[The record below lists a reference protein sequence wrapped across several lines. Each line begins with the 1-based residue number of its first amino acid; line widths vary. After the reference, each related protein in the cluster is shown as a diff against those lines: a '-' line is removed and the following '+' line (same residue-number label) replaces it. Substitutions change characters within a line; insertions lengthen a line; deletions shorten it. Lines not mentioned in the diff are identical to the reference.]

1 MSEVYE
7 PIIKIETG
15 DAQKTVKSLKKD
27 ISDLRDVILN
37 LEEGTD
43 EYAAAVK
50 RLQDDQ
56 RQLDTVMGLTK
67 KNATA
72 LEGSYD
78 ALQHQMSLLRKEWK
92 STNDEARRNEL
103 GEQINDLN
111 NKLKEFDASTG
122 NFQRNVGNY
131 TSALDA
137 LDDKTVSFKENM
149 SKMNDSIE
157 PTKAKFESVQKISAG
172 VASGFAAVQGAAALL
187 GKEGKNLEEVFVKV
201 QSAMAIAQG
210 VGGVGDLVEGVGKAK
225 VAFQGLGDKIKVVS
239 KAMGKAGW
247 IGVILAVVSAIA
259 GLTAWIIKTRKE
271 TQGLAGDLKAY
282 NKAAKEKVA
291 SIGEEVAKLK
301 IYQKIATDT
310 SKTESE
316 RSKAAKELLTSLNKE
331 VSAVEIAKVKNGE
344 YTEVINEQ
352 IAALIARAKAEAAF
366 GLAVEKYN
374 EAFKKQEELKQN
386 ADKYDAEA
394 AKRKAQQES
403 GKTTVG
409 QKIAAIGMNM
419 AAAEGVAGANAG
431 TTAED
436 IRDSDTKH
444 YEDKAAEARAAAE
457 KVIEETDAA
466 VNALLDEAGVDLSNL
481 ITVDSGNT
489 KAKIMTVEEALKM
502 ASEQIQQTLDEDLA
516 ELDTEINVEINEE
529 DAVEKIDKKNKKL
542 KDSYNYQVQL
552 AERTA
557 NREKEL
563 ARIAADEQI
572 REAERTATSAKQLAE
587 KKEQIENEYNQK
599 IANIDLETAN
609 KRLELID
616 NWVAHTTDANDLILT
631 ATQERADAEVEIEK
645 AKNEKI
651 KADTEAAASE
661 TTSSIANVG
670 SSFSDFIDEFNDNW
684 DDMGVPDKI
693 GMIGQAL
700 SQSFQAAGDIM
711 NAIADDLEE
720 NGEANEKNAKKVKNL
735 RIATATMDMLSGIV
749 GAISSA
755 APMGPVGWA
764 LGAIQAATIATI
776 GGINIS
782 KIKNTDFN
790 GGGSGSASVTP
801 QASTYTSELPVNY
814 TRSITSQSEI
824 DELNK
829 DSRVYILES
838 DIQASNKRV
847 QIRESESSF

>member
-7 PIIKIETG
+7 PIIRISTG

-27 ISDLRDVILN
+27 IADLRDVILN

-67 KNATA
+67 KSATA

-103 GEQINDLN
+103 SEQISSINTQ
-111 NKLKEFDASTG
+111 LKQMDSEIG
-122 NFQRNVGNY
+122 NFQRNVGQY
-131 TSALDA
+131 QLALDG
-137 LDDKTVSFKENM
+137 LDDKTASFKENM
-149 SKMNDSIE
+149 SQMNDTIE

-210 VGGVGDLVEGVGKAK
+210 VGGIGDLVEGVGKAK

-239 KAMGKAGW
+239 KAMGKGGW
-247 IGVILAVVSAIA
+247 IGIIIAVVAAISA
-259 GLTAWIIKTRKE
+259 LTVHLVKTNKEIKNGTAALRE
-271 TQGLAGDLKAY
+271 Y
-282 NKAAKEKVA
+282 NKAANENVGA
-291 SIGEEVAKLK
+291 AAQQIVK
-301 IYQKIATDT
+301 IQLLDKIARDGA
-310 SKTESE
+310 EVDE
-316 RSKAAKELLTSLNKE
+316 IRNKAAKELLETIGESITDTNIL
-331 VSAVEIAKVKNGE
+331 AVKNGE
-344 YTEVINEQ
+344 YADTIKNKVIP
-352 IAALIARAKAEAAF
+352 ALIAQARMEGALDLIKAKQKEILEQQVKVNERIAEAPTGWDKVQA
-366 GLAVEKYN
+366 GLVQGAMAAETNAPIVEV
-374 EAFKKQEELKQN
+374 
-386 ADKYDAEA
+386 DAEDF
-394 AKRKAQQES
+394 KE
-403 GKTTVG
+403 
-409 QKIAAIGMNM
+409 
-419 AAAEGVAGANAG
+419 EGVERQKEKLQQM
-431 TTAED
+431 ED
-436 IRDSDTKH
+436 DFTVFVDNLFKDFSSKEILVGLGI
-444 YEDKAAEARAAAE
+444 E
-457 KVIEETDAA
+457 IEEP
-466 VNALLDEAGVDLSNL
+466 EKE
-481 ITVDSGNT
+481 I
-489 KAKIMTVEEALKM
+489 KEEIMTVEEALKM
-502 ASEQIQQTLDEDLA
+502 ASEQIQQTLDEDFA
-516 ELDTEINVEINEE
+516 ELDTEINIEINEE
-529 DAVEKIDKKNKKL
+529 DAVEKVDKKNKKL

-587 KKEQIENEYNQK
+587 KKDQIEKEYNQK

-616 NWVAHTTDANDLILT
+616 NWVAHTTDANDLILI

-645 AKNEKI
+645 AKNEQI

-670 SSFSDFIDEFNDNW
+670 SSFSDLIDEFNDSW
-684 DDMGVPDKI
+684 DEMGVPDKI
-693 GMIGQAL
+693 GMIGQSL

-711 NAIADDLEE
+711 NAIAYDLEE

-776 GGINIS
+776 GGINIA

-829 DSRVYILES
+829 DSRVVLVES
-838 DIQASNKRV
+838 DVFAAIEKNRV
-847 QIRESESSF
+847 RISESEF